1 MADERTTVLVVDDTP
16 ENIRVLTA
24 ILGPSY
30 RVKAAT
36 SGEKALQMC
45 AADPLPDLVLLDV
58 VMPGIDG
65 WEVCRRL
72 KADVRTAGVP
82 VIFVSGTA
90 GEGERSRARSL
101 GAADFILK
109 PLDPA
114 DVLARVAAL
123 VRCGGSR

>member
-1 MADERTTVLVVDDTP
+1 MADERKTILVVDDAP
-16 ENIRVLTA
+16 ENIRVLTVV
-24 ILGPSY
+24 LGPSY

-65 WEVCRRL
+65 YEVCRRL
-72 KADVRTAGVP
+72 KAEARTAGVP
-82 VIFVSGTA
+82 VIFVTGNAEES
-90 GEGERSRARSL
+90 ERSRARSL
-101 GAADFILK
+101 GAADFLVK

-114 DVLARVAAL
+114 VVLERVAAHT
-123 VRCGGSR
+123 

>member
-1 MADERTTVLVVDDTP
+1 MAEERKTVLVVDDAP

-24 ILGPSY
+24 ILAPSY

-45 AADPLPDLVLLDV
+45 AADPLPELVLLDV

-72 KADVRTAGVP
+72 KAEGRTAGVP
-82 VIFVSGTA
+82 VIFVTGNA
-90 GEGERSRARSL
+90 EENERSRARSL
-101 GAADFILK
+101 GAADFIVK
-109 PLDPA
+109 PLDPP
-114 DVLARVAAL
+114 DVLARVAAHTTK
-123 VRCGGSR
+123 GI

>member
-1 MADERTTVLVVDDTP
+1 MADDRRTVLVVDDAP

-45 AADPLPDLVLLDV
+45 AGDPLPDLVLLDV

-65 WEVCRRL
+65 YEVCRRL
-72 KADVRTAGVP
+72 KAEARTAAVP
-82 VIFVSGTA
+82 VIFVTGNA
-90 GEGERSRARSL
+90 DERERSRARSL
-101 GAADFILK
+101 GAADFLVK
-109 PLDPA
+109 PLEPA
-114 DVLARVAAL
+114 RVLASVAAQ
-123 VRCGGSR
+123 VR

>member
-1 MADERTTVLVVDDTP
+1 MAEDRKTILVVDDAP

-36 SGEKALQMC
+36 SGEKALAMC
-45 AADPLPDLVLLDV
+45 AVDPLPDLVLLDV

-65 WEVCRRL
+65 YEVCRRL
-72 KADVRTAGVP
+72 KADGRTAAVP
-82 VIFVSGTA
+82 VIFVTGTA
-90 GEGERSRARSL
+90 DEGDRARARSL
-101 GAADFILK
+101 GAADFLVK

-114 DVLARVAAL
+114 AVLASIAAHI
-123 VRCGGSR
+123 